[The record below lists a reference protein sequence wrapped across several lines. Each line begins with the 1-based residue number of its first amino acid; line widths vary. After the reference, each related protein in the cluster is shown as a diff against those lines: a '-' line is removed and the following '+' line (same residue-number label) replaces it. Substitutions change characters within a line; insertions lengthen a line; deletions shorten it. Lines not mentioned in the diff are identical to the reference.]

1 MVPERPPPPPPYR
14 CAAPAGP
21 RPAPAHW
28 LRRARSRLRGPGAAA
43 DPPPRFVFPSPP
55 SPPLSVPRSGS
66 ALPAAQRPAGPALAC
81 LGQRPRRLSIPTVTW
96 RGETTVAGTGWKGR
110 APHPTGRGGVQA
122 ATAAVTGHRALLA
135 CLRDNRAGP
144 GPFTA
149 SVSPGWPRAQA
160 RAPHSRPELW
170 GLRDPAGATP
180 EPGPGSLWPPS
191 PPAAR
196 GRPRPLAA
204 HEAGGSARAR
214 DIQARP
220 RGCGE
225 PGALD
230 RRGAYTRT
238 RRLHLP
244 LAPLQPCDGLGRPL
258 CVVPG
263 APDPRGFKSSR
274 VSGAE
279 FCGQQPRPLGAAP
292 PTSALHFSRG
302 SRGPES

>member
-1 MVPERPPPPPPYR
+1 METRHPL
-14 CAAPAGP
+14 G
-21 RPAPAHW
+21 
-28 LRRARSRLRGPGAAA
+28 S
-43 DPPPRFVFPSPP
+43 
-55 SPPLSVPRSGS
+55 LSVPRSGS

-81 LGQRPRRLSIPTVTW
+81 LGHRPRRLSIPTVTW

-135 CLRDNRAGP
+135 CFRDNRAGP

-225 PGALD
+225 PGALA
-230 RRGAYTRT
+230 RRGACTRT
-238 RRLHLP
+238 RRLHQP